1 MYIAGS
7 DVSGLTATAVKSPD
21 GRFYT
26 INGEKKWITQGKWAT
41 HALVAA
47 RTGSP
52 GAKGLS
58 VFIVSMESKG
68 ISKRKIENSGVNASG
83 NDFLLLLLFRLHVV
97 ISDTVL
103 TDSCRIG

>member
-1 MYIAGS
+1 VYIAGS

-21 GRFYT
+21 GTLYT

-47 RTGSP
+47 RTGSS

-58 VFIVSMESKG
+58 VFIVPMGSKG

-83 NDFLLLLLFRLHVV
+83 KNFILFFLFPLHVV
-97 ISDTVL
+97 ISSSVL
-103 TDSCRIG
+103 TYSCRMG

>member
-7 DVSGLTATAVKSPD
+7 DVSGLTTTAVKSPD
-21 GRFYT
+21 GRFDI
-26 INGEKKWITQGKWAT
+26 INGEKTWITQGKWAT

-47 RTGSP
+47 RTGSS

-58 VFIVSMESKG
+58 VFIVPMESKE

-83 NDFLLLLLFRLHVV
+83 NNFLFFF
-97 ISDTVL
+97 SFDCT
-103 TDSCRIG
+103 

>member
-1 MYIAGS
+1 MCIAGS

-26 INGEKKWITQGKWAT
+26 MNGEKKWITQGKWAT
-41 HALVAA
+41 HALVAV

-58 VFIVSMESKG
+58 AFIVPMGSKG

-83 NDFLLLLLFRLHVV
+83 NNFFASFDSTLL
-97 ISDTVL
+97 
-103 TDSCRIG
+103 C